1 MKMSKRDARLIIE
14 SMATIQRNAG
24 YTISKILDEALYG
37 DLSDTMS
44 TGTKVLATR
53 WHLHFSPRLGHS
65 VWDCEESPVM
75 LCIYDSNRDP
85 AMDECIFCG
94 EPDQRK

>member
-1 MKMSKRDARLIIE
+1 MGMDKVDARSILE

-24 YTISKILDEALYG
+24 YTISKILDDALYG
-37 DLSDTMS
+37 DLSETIAPVGL
-44 TGTKVLATR
+44 TGR

-75 LCIYDSNRDP
+75 LCVYDSNRDR
-85 AMDECIFCG
+85 AMDQCVFCG
-94 EPDQRK
+94 LPDQRK

>member
-1 MKMSKRDARLIIE
+1 MKMSKMDARRILE
-14 SMATIQRNAG
+14 SMASIQRDAG
-24 YTISKILDEALYG
+24 FTISTILDEALFA
-37 DLSDTMS
+37 L
-44 TGTKVLATR
+44 TGMDGKEL

-85 AMDECIFCG
+85 AMDECVFCG
-94 EPDQRK
+94 LPDERK

>member
-24 YTISKILDEALYG
+24 YTISKILDEALFA
-37 DLSDTMS
+37 L
-44 TGTKVLATR
+44 TGMDGKEL
-53 WHLHFSPRLGHS
+53 WHPDFSPKLGHS
-65 VWDCEESPVM
+65 ERSLWNCEESPVM

>member
-1 MKMSKRDARLIIE
+1 MGMDKVDARSILE

-24 YTISKILDEALYG
+24 YTISKILDEALFA
-37 DLSDTMS
+37 L
-44 TGTKVLATR
+44 TGMDGKEL

-75 LCIYDSNRDP
+75 LCIYDSNRDR
-85 AMDECIFCG
+85 AMDQCVFCG
-94 EPDQRK
+94 LPDQRK